1 MEEKTTKDQQVGV
14 VKHPAYLTS
23 KIKMYRETEAF
34 EFSGAFVND
43 TLINHK
49 VSHDLLHQSEIQEL
63 EKLSYE
69 RRKRSFAL
77 GRLSAK
83 LALNELA
90 NDIPSSSIHIESGV
104 FGFPVIHCAEM
115 KSTQVSITHSGSLGV
130 SIAFDEKHPMGIDL
144 EKINLKNA
152 KAISNQI
159 STNEQS
165 LLREIGKLN
174 LEGFTAIWS
183 AKEALSKILKTGMMI
198 EFGLL
203 EINHIEVQ
211 QETLMFEFKNFGQYK
226 ALCHTNAQYAI
237 ALVLPKKTTVNVT
250 EFWNIFNLSTLKY

>member
-1 MEEKTTKDQQVGV
+1 MEEKTTKDQQAGV
-14 VKHPAYLTS
+14 VKHPGYFTS
-23 KIKMYRETEAF
+23 KIKMYRETESF

-43 TLINHK
+43 TLVNSK
-49 VSHDLLHQSEIQEL
+49 LAYELFHQSELQEL

-69 RRKRSFAL
+69 RRKQSFAL

-83 LALNELA
+83 LALNVLI
-90 NDIPSSSIHIESGV
+90 NDIPSNSIQIKSGV
-104 FGFPVIHCAEM
+104 FGFPVIYCGEM
-115 KSTQVSITHSGSLGV
+115 RSTQVSITHSGSLGL

-144 EKINLKNA
+144 EKISLKNA
-152 KAISNQI
+152 KAILNQI
-159 STNEQS
+159 SSNEQS
-165 LLREIGKLN
+165 LLRKINRFN
-174 LEGFTAIWS
+174 LEGITAIWS

-226 ALCHTNAQYAI
+226 ALCHANTQYAI
-237 ALVLPKKTTVNVT
+237 ALVLPKKTTVNLT
-250 EFWNIFNLSTLKY
+250 EFWSIFNLSTRD